1 MKMNSG
7 VIGESYFDNYYRS
20 KFEGINMTLC

>member
-1 MKMNSG
+1 MTMNSG
-7 VIGESYFDNYYRS
+7 VIGESYFDNYRS